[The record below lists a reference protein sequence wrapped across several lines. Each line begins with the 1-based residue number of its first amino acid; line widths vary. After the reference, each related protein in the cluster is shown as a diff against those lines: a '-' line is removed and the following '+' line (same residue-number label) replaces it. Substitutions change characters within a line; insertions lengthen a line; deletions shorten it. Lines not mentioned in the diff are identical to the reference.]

1 MIRVTV
7 DLHAVSKGSDG
18 AFWVSSLTMQAWND
32 YKQQYTWCQNDDAI
46 LRAELRER
54 FGEIFIRVPAHIPL
68 HEAITERLG
77 IGVYGKVESVRA
89 WPQQLNLE
97 EEFDA

>member
-7 DLHAVSKGSDG
+7 DLHVVSKCTDG
-18 AFWVSSLTMQAWND
+18 AFWVSSITKYAWNE
-32 YKQQYTWCQNDDAI
+32 YKQKYTWCKDDGE

-54 FGEIFIRVPAHIPL
+54 FGDIFIRIPSHVPPQ
-68 HEAITERLG
+68 EAITERLG
-77 IGVYGKVESVRA
+77 VGVHGKVELVKS